1 MRITVAALLSV
12 SVLTVGGV
20 HAGSVAELA
29 KANCIKA
36 IMSSSA
42 QVTRDQVA
50 KFQFH
55 ADGSGYEMS
64 GLDENHTQV
73 SCKAAADGH
82 VTWIFGG

>member
-1 MRITVAALLSV
+1 MKYTFAVLLAASAMSV
-12 SVLTVGGV
+12 CNAQ
-20 HAGSVAELA
+20 AGSVADLA

-42 QVTRDQVA
+42 QVTRGQVA

-55 ADGSGYEMS
+55 GDGSGYEMS
-64 GLDENHTQV
+64 GLDENHNQV

>member
-1 MRITVAALLSV
+1 MKYTLALLMAASAASV
-12 SVLTVGGV
+12 GTAQ
-20 HAGSVAELA
+20 AGSVADLA

-42 QVTRDQVA
+42 QVTRGQVA

-55 ADGSGYEMS
+55 GDGSGFEMS
-64 GLDENHTQV
+64 GLDENHNQV